1 MRLKPEQLGQHLQQ
15 GLKPFYIVSGDDPLL
30 SQEINDQLR
39 VAAKAQGFDEREV
52 HHVDNSFDWGNF
64 LESANALSLF
74 AERKL
79 HELRIDNGKPGDK
92 GSKALLSLLEQPNPD
107 NVFVLILP
115 RIDKGTQNSK
125 WFKAIEKVGAFIA
138 HWPIERHQLP
148 GWIQNRL
155 RQQGMRAETDALTVL
170 AERTDG
176 NLLAAA
182 QEVEKLK
189 MLGLE
194 TIRLEDVDD
203 NIGDASRYDVF
214 ALSEAALKGDSARSL
229 HIIDVLQGEG
239 MNALQPLAIM
249 ANEVRQL
256 HSLVQLRDMG
266 TPIDQAF
273 KTMKINWPKKQNQ
286 LKTALSRHTLNSLT
300 ECLQICRQI
309 DVVSKGLGQDDPW
322 RLMSLLVIKL
332 CNLKAFSAKAV

>member
-1 MRLKPEQLGQHLQQ
+1 MRLKPEQVAQHVQQ
-15 GLKPFYIVSGDDPLL
+15 GLKPVYLVSGDDPLL
-30 SQEINDQLR
+30 SQEITDQLR
-39 VAAKAQGFDEREV
+39 AAARAQGFDEREV
-52 HHVDNSFDWGNF
+52 HHVDNSFDWGQFIEN
-64 LESANALSLF
+64 ANALSLF

-79 HELRIDNGKPGDK
+79 HELRIDSGKPGDK
-92 GSKALLSLLEQPNPD
+92 GAKALLSIVEQPNPD
-107 NVFVLILP
+107 NLYVLILP
-115 RIDKGTQNSK
+115 RVDKATQNAK
-125 WFKAIEKVGAFIA
+125 WFKSLEKDGVFIA

-189 MLGLE
+189 MRGLE
-194 TIRLEDVDD
+194 TIRLEDVEDST
-203 NIGDASRYDVF
+203 GDASRYDVF
-214 ALSEAALKGDSARSL
+214 ALSEAALKGDKARSL

-239 MNALQPLAIM
+239 THALQPLAIL

-256 HSLVQLRDMG
+256 HSLMQLQDMG
-266 TPIDQAF
+266 TPVDKAF
-273 KTMKINWPKKQNQ
+273 QQLKINWPKKQSQ
-286 LKTALSRHTLNSLT
+286 LKAALSRHSLASLT
-300 ECLQICRQI
+300 ECLQLCRQV
-309 DVVSKGLGQDDPW
+309 DVVSKGLGDDDPW

-332 CNLKAFSAKAV
+332 CGLNLFRAK